1 MRDRTVT
8 ATIGG
13 ILGDP
18 EGAGQI
24 VHMTVAARV
33 SWDVRDAAEDVG
45 CDIISYGCDLPEEL
59 WDAAYEACGGDEG
72 AQHAATKVFWDGYF
86 EDLKESRR
94 TL

>member
-1 MRDRTVT
+1 MRDRIVT

-24 VHMTVAARV
+24 VHMTVTARV
-33 SWDVRDAAEDVG
+33 SWDVRDAPEDVC

-59 WDAAYEACGGDEG
+59 WLSAYIACGGIE
-72 AQHAATKVFWDGYF
+72 AAAIAAAKVFWDEYY